1 MLVPG
6 SQREG
11 APGPGRLPP
20 YPLPSLRRQDPRPS
34 PELERNPRLFQ
45 LRGLPPASTCA
56 LWSAVGAICN
66 SPRKATRRI
75 PAALLT
81 STHSGE
87 DVPSCPRRPARA
99 AGGKGAAP
107 APGLGPLPPSSPQL
121 PPAARAAR
129 SWQGPAS
136 QTPARCP
143 PGPGTRSS
151 PRAPGLGGESGA
163 APTPSPRPA
172 APVQHRDGG
181 QRPDG
186 GAAEPG
192 SREEGES

>member
-11 APGPGRLPP
+11 VPGPGRLPP

-34 PELERNPRLFQ
+34 PELERNLRLFQ
-45 LRGLPPASTCA
+45 LRGLPPRFH
-56 LWSAVGAICN
+56 LRAVERSGCHLQQ
-66 SPRKATRRI
+66 SPKGDPPHPGRTPHKHAQRRGRAFLSSQTRAR
-75 PAALLT
+75 
-81 STHSGE
+81 SGGE
-87 DVPSCPRRPARA
+87 
-99 AGGKGAAP
+99 GAAP
-107 APGLGPLPPSSPQL
+107 APGLGLLPPSSPQL